1 MGLFS
6 RRPTVPARPS
16 SPPPLPT
23 AESIFRDE
31 LDFIM
36 DALRRL
42 GVPPGDCQDVA
53 QEVLRAVV
61 QNLTSYDPEMGTA
74 GLRPW
79 LYGIARNKA
88 DHYAR
93 RVRRHRAVFVD
104 ATEQDDHLEQVPAE
118 TPSPEEHMQRRQ
130 SLSVLDA
137 LLQGLPVEQR
147 AVFVAVEVYE
157 MTTLA
162 TAESLSIPLGTA
174 KTRLRAAR
182 EELER
187 KLKLE
192 QQRESRR
199 GMVVPLSLGAL
210 LTQERTIPKV
220 AADVR
225 ARLWE
230 RLQSTLV
237 PGDIPG
243 APAPALPQSPPG
255 DAFSAAPPVAR
266 AAGAYSVAVPFLMGA
281 ALGGA
286 AVFALVVPE
295 PPPPRAESAEARVA
309 LTAAPRGAPQATAT
323 ALMLAPSATSTG
335 LRSARMVTSALPLAS
350 ALPVGTVASALPVA
364 VSVAPSAPLAGED
377 ADLAEEQA
385 LLKVAQVAFDR
396 GDAGATREHLAE
408 HERRFP
414 AGKLSTIRELLWVK
428 LLLREGRRAAARRR
442 ADALRQVLRPDS
454 PTRLLLDDLLGT
466 DARP

>member
-6 RRPTVPARPS
+6 RRPTMPARPS
-16 SPPPLPT
+16 SPPSLPT

-42 GVPPGDCQDVA
+42 GVPPGDCQDVG

-61 QNLTSYDPEMGTA
+61 QNLASYDPEMGTA

-104 ATEQDDHLEQVPAE
+104 TTEQDDHAERVPAE

-137 LLQGLPVEQR
+137 LLQGLPAEQR

-157 MTTLA
+157 MTALA

-182 EELER
+182 EEIER

-210 LTQERTIPKV
+210 LTQERAIPKV

-237 PGDIPG
+237 PGEIPG
-243 APAPALPQSPPG
+243 ASAPALPQSPPG

-266 AAGAYSVAVPFLMGA
+266 AAGAYGVAVPFLMGA

-286 AVFALVVPE
+286 AVFALVVPA
-295 PPPPRAESAEARVA
+295 PPPPRAESVEARVA
-309 LTAAPRGAPQATAT
+309 LTAAPRGAPQATAST
-323 ALMLAPSATSTG
+323 LVLAPSATSTG
-335 LRSARMVTSALPLAS
+335 LRSARVVTSALPVAS
-350 ALPVGTVASALPVA
+350 ALPVGTVASSLPVA
-364 VSVAPSAPLAGED
+364 ASVAQGAPLVGED

-414 AGKLSTIRELLWVK
+414 AGKLGTIRELLWVK
-428 LLLREGRRAAARRR
+428 LLLREGRRAEARRR